1 MKIYN
6 SIGTE
11 IADVIVS
18 DESYSYDEIKSSH
31 NLTLYFDSPVKIDI
45 PVKSYVIFENETYT
59 LEKPFNYRRDA
70 NRSLGY
76 TLVLDAPIGRLSQ
89 FVVRNLVDNRMK
101 FSLTAKPLEHL
112 ELIVGNMNAFG
123 RDSGWTAGSCVD
135 QEEITLEY
143 SRTTCMEALDN
154 LANKLETEYEV
165 LTKQISIGKVEYNK
179 DNPLALSYG
188 EGKGFI
194 PGLERKCDTVAI
206 EVLHVEGGEKNID
219 KSKYGS
225 STLLLPLSQILIYE
239 GRSYIS
245 SADGLSIKRSDKA
258 LATYVEGSLDCSDIY
273 PSRVGTVS
281 AVETEE
287 GDDYDLYDILDSSIP
302 NALDFSA
309 CRIEGQEAK
318 IVFQS
323 GMLAGKEFAL
333 MQSEDALTG
342 YAHAERRFKLVSEK
356 IDGEYMPNAVFTPAV
371 GDKYIVVGIQLP
383 DAYVCDNTNKTG
395 ASWDMFRK
403 AAKYLYENEDDHFDF
418 SGEVDGILLKKNWD
432 TIGGKIKLGGY
443 ILFQDTDFHPE
454 GLLIRIK
461 SIKKYVNKPKK
472 PVVGLSNS
480 VSGSSVKNDINNI
493 DNKDIIIKKKYDD
506 SIRFTRRRFVDALE
520 TMKMLENAL
529 LSFSGSIN
537 PIAIQTM
544 QILLGDKSL
553 QFRFVD
559 DTLTPVEVEH
569 IFTMNDTTDVFS
581 TESGLIQHMTLGINS
596 ISSSH
601 AASEYKYWNVSAY
614 DSPVLEANSSYYLY
628 IRASKDST
636 YATFLLSKTAIAI
649 ESMEGYY
656 HLLTG
661 ILNKRYDGVRSF
673 VSLYGFSEI
682 LPGRITTSLI
692 ISPDGQC
699 YINLATNTVG
709 GKMVFKAGSSG
720 LANLVEYAGLVG
732 SITDAQ
738 DDATAALSL
747 ANSLDSYIDGA
758 FHDGVIDE
766 SEAIAIGNYLAT
778 IDDNWTEIS
787 ASYAKIYAN
796 PSLSGIAKSNLYTAY
811 TTLDGVKDELVAAIV
826 SAIAD
831 SKITGTESSD
841 VNILIEEYRTALT
854 NYTNAVEDAN
864 TAILS
869 TYEYLKEAIESGETM
884 IAGGLV
890 LTNAL
895 LLKNLAGAM
904 TAGIS
909 GLTSPSGKAVPWLFA
924 DAEKGDYDSV
934 LQKAQLKKAR
944 FYMLTDGTA
953 GLGLMKV
960 EKDRVAICKQLKDS
974 LGRFAGLG
982 QEIVV
987 FQDSNIPTVN
997 ELITTL
1003 TKTDVTYSG
1012 STSMSEPGVGN
1023 LGYSS
1028 PMTVTLASDGFSSF
1042 TIRVRAGLHIVI
1054 TNDPVLAEEE
1064 NAELVLNLYSV
1075 SGSTYTFVR
1084 QLGIL
1089 TLTNDTFETRTAD
1102 LAIDESFTIPEG
1114 SYVIRGEYVIDCQTV
1129 VDTVSVSVTDGIIS
1143 ASAASAKQ
1151 QTIIGLNGLVR
1162 IKDANNFDYLTD
1174 TDAVFARGANKKMTL
1189 SGTATSFLKVLGSM
1203 DVSGLL
1209 GSGSVSSAGTLANAV
1224 GKATNSSNSSTG
1236 RYTVNHGVG
1245 HSNYS
1250 VGLTLNNPASNL
1262 TIYITAKYSTSF
1274 TVKIMNPHTDSLVN
1288 AAFDFQIFGNNA

>member
-6 SIGTE
+6 SIGVE
-11 IADVIVS
+11 IADVVVS

-31 NLTLYFDSPVKIDI
+31 TLTLYFDSPVKIDI
-45 PVKSYVIFENETYT
+45 PVKSYVVFENETYT
-59 LEKPFNYRRDA
+59 LEKPHNYKRDGERA
-70 NRSLGY
+70 LGY
-76 TLVLDAPIGRLSQ
+76 TLVLDAPIGRLSM
-89 FVVRNLVDNRMK
+89 FKVRNLVDKRLK
-101 FSLTAKPLEHL
+101 FSLTAKPSEHL
-112 ELIVGNMNAFG
+112 ALIVGNMNAFG
-123 RDSGWTAGSCVD
+123 RDSGWTSGDCVE

-143 SRTTCMEALDN
+143 SGTTCLEALEN
-154 LANKLETEYEV
+154 LANKCETEYEV
-165 LTKQISIGKVEYNK
+165 TDKQISVKKVEYNK
-179 DNPLALSYG
+179 DNPLILSYG
-188 EGKGFI
+188 AGKGFV
-194 PGLERKCDTVAI
+194 PGLERKCETVAV
-206 EVLHVEGGEKNID
+206 EVLHVEGGERNID
-219 KSKYGS
+219 QSKYGS
-225 STLLLPLSQILIYE
+225 STLLLPTSQILEYE

-245 SADGLSIKRSDKA
+245 SPDGLSIKRSDKA
-258 LATYVEGSLDCSDIY
+258 LTTFFEQSIDCSDVY

-281 AVETEE
+281 AVETEA
-287 GDDYDLYDILDSSIP
+287 GDDYDLYDIIDSSIP
-302 NALDFSA
+302 DALDYSA

-318 IVFQS
+318 IIFQS
-323 GMLAGKEFAL
+323 GMLAGKEFAI

-342 YAHAERRFKLVSEK
+342 YTHAERRFKLVSEK
-356 IDGEYMPNAVFTPAV
+356 IDGQYMPNATFTPV
-371 GDKYIVVGIQLP
+371 IGDKYIIVGVQLP
-383 DAYVCDNTNKTG
+383 DAYICDNPTKTG

-418 SGEVDGILLKKNWD
+418 SGEIDGILLKKNWD

-472 PVVGLSNS
+472 PIVGLSNS
-480 VSGSSVKNDINNI
+480 VSGSSVKSDINNI

-520 TMKMLENAL
+520 TMKMLESAL
-529 LSFSGSIN
+529 LNFTGSIN

-559 DTLTPVEVEH
+559 DSTTPAEVEH
-569 IFTMNDTTDVFS
+569 AFSMNDTTDVFS
-581 TESGLIQHMTLGINS
+581 TGSGVIQHMTLGISS

-601 AASEYKYWNVSAY
+601 AVSEYKFWNISAY
-614 DSPVLEANSSYYLY
+614 ESAVLEANSSYYLY
-628 IRASKDST
+628 IKASKST
-636 YATFLLSKTAIAI
+636 TSATFLLSKTAIAI
-649 ESMEGYY
+649 ESVTGYY
-656 HLLTG
+656 HFLTG
-661 ILNKRYDGVRSF
+661 ILNKRVDGERSF
-673 VSLYGFSEI
+673 VTLYGFSEI

-692 ISPDGQC
+692 ISPDGEC

-720 LANLVEYAGLVG
+720 LANLVEYAGLVD

-778 IDDNWTEIS
+778 IDDNWTEIT

-826 SAIAD
+826 AAIAD

-841 VNILIEEYRTALT
+841 VNILIEDYRTALT
-854 NYTNAVEDAN
+854 NYTNAVQDAN

-987 FQDSNIPTVN
+987 FQDSNIPTLN
-997 ELITTL
+997 ELVTTL

-1012 STSMSEPGVGN
+1012 SISMSESAVGN
-1023 LGYSS
+1023 LAYSS
-1028 PMTVTLASDGFSSF
+1028 PMTVTLAADGFSSF
-1042 TIRVRAGLHIVI
+1042 TIRVQASLHIVI
-1054 TNDPVLAEEE
+1054 ANDEVLGEKEDAEIR
-1064 NAELVLNLYSV
+1064 LNLYSV
-1075 SGSTYTFVR
+1075 SGSTYTLVR

-1129 VDTVSVSVTDGIIS
+1129 VDTVTVSVTDGIIS

-1174 TDAVFARGANKKMTL
+1174 TDAVFSRGEGKSVVL
-1189 SGTATSFLKVLGSM
+1189 SGTDTNFMTVFGKTDM
-1203 DVSGLL
+1203 QGLL

-1224 GKATNSSNSSTG
+1224 GKATNASKSSTG
-1236 RYTVNHGVG
+1236 MYTVIHGVG
-1245 HSNYS
+1245 HANYS
-1250 VGLTLNNPASNL
+1250 VALTLNNPASNL
-1262 TIYITAKYSTSF
+1262 TIYITAKYDTYF
-1274 TVKIMNPHTDSLVN
+1274 TVKIINPHTDTLTNGS
-1288 AAFDFQIFGNNA
+1288 FDFQMFGNNV